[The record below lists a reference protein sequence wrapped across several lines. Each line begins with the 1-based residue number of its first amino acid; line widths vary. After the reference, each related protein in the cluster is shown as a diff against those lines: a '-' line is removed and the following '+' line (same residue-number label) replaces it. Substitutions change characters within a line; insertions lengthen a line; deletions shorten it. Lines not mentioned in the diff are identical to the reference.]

1 MKKVIVV
8 ATAFVLAFAL
18 AGCASQAASPSKSS
32 MSASDASTSSSSSS
46 SSAASSWTDAKTA
59 EDAAKGAGLATFG
72 APAST
77 MIADITFDNPKYGYK
92 TGIAQAVY
100 EKGAAQLTV
109 RKSDSSHASA
119 LSDEDTSKYANNWK
133 KTHEGFEV
141 TCYGPARGAAAFVTW
156 ADGADHY
163 GASILGLGG
172 EELTMDEE
180 DVGDIVKA
188 MTAANASTASSSTSA
203 SSSAAAG
210 SASAAASYIDEN
222 SAINKAIEALALGIP
237 EGASAQLVTGGDAP
251 HYEVTLTWGAEKHV
265 VTLDAVTGQV
275 WDTGNNQPGGG
286 ASASIISED
295 QAKTLAIEAVAVG
308 TPDSVEVQYVDVTV
322 PYYIV
327 SMVKDGTPYSVSINA
342 RTGAMM

>member
-1 MKKVIVV
+1 MKKIVV
-8 ATAFVLAFAL
+8 MATALVLAFAL
-18 AGCASQAASPSKSS
+18 AGCASQTSASSKSS
-32 MSASDASTSSSSSS
+32 LSASDTSLSSSGSSAST
-46 SSAASSWTDAKTA
+46 SWTDAKTA

-92 TGIAQAVY
+92 TGVAQALY

-109 RKSDSSHASA
+109 RKSDASHASA
-119 LSDEDTSKYANNWK
+119 LSDEDTSKYASNWK

-141 TCYGPARGAAAFVTW
+141 TCYGPARGAASFVTW
-156 ADGADHY
+156 ADGANNY

-172 EELTMDEE
+172 EQLTMDEE

-188 MTAANASTASSSTSA
+188 MTAANASTTSTSSSASASA
-203 SSSAAAG
+203 SS
-210 SASAAASYIDEN
+210 AASTSYIGEQE
-222 SAINKAIEALALGIP
+222 AINKAIAALALGLP
-237 EGASAQLVTGGDAP
+237 ENATAQLVTGGDAP
-251 HYEVTLTWGAEKHV
+251 HYEVTLTWGTEKHI
-265 VTLDAVTGQV
+265 VTLDAITGQV
-275 WDTGNNQPGGG
+275 WDTGYNQPNGG

-295 QAKTLAIEAVAVG
+295 QAKTAAIEAAAIG
-308 TPDSVEVQYVDVTV
+308 IPESVEVQFVDVTV

-327 SMVKDGTPYSVSINA
+327 NMVKDGTSYSITINA

>member
-1 MKKVIVV
+1 MKKIVV
-8 ATAFVLAFAL
+8 MATALVLAFAL
-18 AGCASQAASPSKSS
+18 AGCGAQASTSSKSS

-46 SSAASSWTDAKTA
+46 SATSWTDAKTA

-72 APAST
+72 APTST

-92 TGIAQAVY
+92 TGVAQAVY
-100 EKGAAQLTV
+100 EKGAAQLNV
-109 RKSDSSHASA
+109 RKSDASHTSA

-156 ADGADHY
+156 ADGTNNY

-172 EELTMDEE
+172 EQLTMDEE

-188 MTAANASTASSSTSA
+188 VTAANASTTSTSSSA
-203 SSSAAAG
+203 SSSA
-210 SASAAASYIDEN
+210 SASSAASSSYISEQD
-222 SAINKAIEALALGIP
+222 AINKAVAALALGLP
-237 EGASAQLVTGGDAP
+237 ENATAQLVTGGDAP
-251 HYEVTLTWGAEKHV
+251 HYEVTLTWGTEKHI
-265 VTLDAVTGQV
+265 VTLDAITGQV
-275 WDTGNNQPGGG
+275 WDTGYNQPNGG

-295 QAKTLAIEAVAVG
+295 QAKTAAIDAAAIGIPE
-308 TPDSVEVQYVDVTV
+308 SVEVQYVDATV

-327 SMVKDGTPYSVSINA
+327 NMVKNGTSYSITINA